1 MTYIVTKI
9 ESHNGQYKVTA
20 KDADTSKLKRRNIE
34 SLTDDANEF
43 KVGQLVTLMMVAL
56 HDHTFGE
63 KNE

>member
-20 KDADTSKLKRRNIE
+20 KDADTSKLKRRNID

-43 KVGQLVTLMMVAL
+43 KVGQRVTVVMVAL
-56 HDHTFGE
+56 QE
-63 KNE
+63 EEN